1 MSILVKSKGKDSK
14 REIHTSKNEHQ
25 RHTRIYIIL
34 SIKYH
39 LSIYLTVST
48 GQNERLNK
56 VF

>member
-14 REIHTSKNEHQ
+14 REIHTSKNEQQ